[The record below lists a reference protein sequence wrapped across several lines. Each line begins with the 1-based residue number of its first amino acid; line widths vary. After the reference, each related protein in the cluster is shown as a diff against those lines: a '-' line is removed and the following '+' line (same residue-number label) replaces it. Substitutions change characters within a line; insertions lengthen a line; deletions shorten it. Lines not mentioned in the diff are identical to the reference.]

1 MHRFP
6 TVIDTDTT
14 FHMQVIDSHLTGA
27 KITHRRGNLD
37 GFATPLPRMNISW
50 AGLSRGS
57 ILQESKI
64 FGF

>member
-1 MHRFP
+1 
-6 TVIDTDTT
+6 
-14 FHMQVIDSHLTGA
+14 MQVIDSHLTGA

-50 AGLSRGS
+50 AKLSGGS